1 MKKHPSF
8 SENLTAL
15 ESIYESLIKGEFS
28 EEEEEQNRV
37 KLLNLISNLKAG
49 ALVFGEE
56 ETREF
61 LEKLSVAKDALLKWN
76 PVVEWFRDERE
87 LIDSLFE
94 LVVQGKSVLL
104 KQQKAGVIPSE
115 KPISYAEE
123 AKVEK
128 IPEIREKAARYNYEM
143 ETKPIE
149 PVEERE
155 VGIGKPVAP
164 SLDLESYFLKLF
176 RKEDENLLNLSQ
188 SFILHKPLMVTQDYE
203 KGEILEATPT
213 QAVEKI
219 EKIRYEEKIE
229 KEEEEI
235 ELRAPEAELKAPE
248 AELKAPEAEWEED
261 IDFIIPL
268 SEDQLYSKILQ
279 LEASRYS
286 IKKELDELKVAL
298 KNQKITVENFENI
311 ASVLQKDLDLIE
323 KELKRLQ
330 NIIKSVSK

>member
-1 MKKHPSF
+1 MKEHPSF
-8 SENLTAL
+8 SENLTFL
-15 ESIYESLIKGEFS
+15 ESVYEKLIKGEFN

-37 KLLNLISNLKAG
+37 NLLNLIANLKAG
-49 ALVFGEE
+49 ALLFGEE

-104 KQQKAGVIPSE
+104 KQQKAGVISSG
-115 KPISYAEE
+115 KPISYDEE
-123 AKVEK
+123 VKVKK
-128 IPEIREKAARYNYEM
+128 IPEIKEEVARYTNEM

-149 PVEERE
+149 PIEERE
-155 VGIGKPVAP
+155 GIVEP

-176 RKEDENLLNLSQ
+176 GKEDQNLLYLSQ
-188 SFILHKPLMVTQDYE
+188 NLILHKPLVVTQDYE
-203 KGEILEATPT
+203 KGEILEVTPT

-219 EKIRYEEKIE
+219 EKLSFEEKIE
-229 KEEEEI
+229 KEEEAEVKV
-235 ELRAPEAELKAPE
+235 PEAEVKV
-248 AELKAPEAEWEED
+248 PEAEWEED

-286 IKKELDELKVAL
+286 TKKELEELKIAL
-298 KNQKITVENFENI
+298 KNQKITVEDFENS
-311 ASVLQKDLDLIE
+311 ASVLLKDLDLIE
-323 KELKRLQ
+323 RELKRLQ
-330 NIIKSVSK
+330 NIINSVSK

>member
-1 MKKHPSF
+1 MKEHPSF
-8 SENLTAL
+8 SENLTSL

-248 AELKAPEAEWEED
+248 AEWEED

-286 IKKELDELKVAL
+286 IKKELEELKVAL
-298 KNQKITVENFENI
+298 KNQKITVENFENV
-311 ASVLQKDLDLIE
+311 ASVLLKDLDLIE

-330 NIIKSVSK
+330 NIINSVSK

>member
-1 MKKHPSF
+1 MKEHPSF
-8 SENLTAL
+8 SENLTFL
-15 ESIYESLIKGEFS
+15 ESVYEKLIKGEFN

-37 KLLNLISNLKAG
+37 NLLNLIANLKAG
-49 ALVFGEE
+49 ALLFGEE

-104 KQQKAGVIPSE
+104 KQQKAGVISSG
-115 KPISYAEE
+115 KPISYDEE
-123 AKVEK
+123 VKVKK
-128 IPEIREKAARYNYEM
+128 IPEIKEEVARYTNEM

-149 PVEERE
+149 PIEERE
-155 VGIGKPVAP
+155 GIVEP

-176 RKEDENLLNLSQ
+176 GKEDQNLLYLSQ
-188 SFILHKPLMVTQDYE
+188 NLILHKPLVVTQDYE
-203 KGEILEATPT
+203 KGEILEVTPT

-219 EKIRYEEKIE
+219 EKLSFEEKIE
-229 KEEEEI
+229 KEEE
-235 ELRAPEAELKAPE
+235 AEVKV
-248 AELKAPEAEWEED
+248 PEAEWEED

-286 IKKELDELKVAL
+286 TKKELEELKIAL
-298 KNQKITVENFENI
+298 KNQKITVEDFENS
-311 ASVLQKDLDLIE
+311 ASVLLKDLDLIE
-323 KELKRLQ
+323 RELKRLQ
-330 NIIKSVSK
+330 NIINSVSK

>member
-1 MKKHPSF
+1 VKEHPSF
-8 SENLTAL
+8 SENLTFL
-15 ESIYESLIKGEFS
+15 ESVYEKLIKGEFN

-37 KLLNLISNLKAG
+37 NLLNLIANLKAG
-49 ALVFGEE
+49 ALLFGEE

-104 KQQKAGVIPSE
+104 KQQKAGVISSG
-115 KPISYAEE
+115 KPISYDEE
-123 AKVEK
+123 VKVKK
-128 IPEIREKAARYNYEM
+128 IPEIKEEVARYTNEM

-149 PVEERE
+149 PIEERE
-155 VGIGKPVAP
+155 GIVEP

-176 RKEDENLLNLSQ
+176 GKEDQNLLYLSQ
-188 SFILHKPLMVTQDYE
+188 NLILHKPLVVTQDYE
-203 KGEILEATPT
+203 KGEILEVTPT

-219 EKIRYEEKIE
+219 EKLSFEEKIE
-229 KEEEEI
+229 KEEEAEVKV
-235 ELRAPEAELKAPE
+235 PEAEVKV
-248 AELKAPEAEWEED
+248 PEAEWEED

-286 IKKELDELKVAL
+286 TKKELEELKIAL
-298 KNQKITVENFENI
+298 KNQKITVEDFENS
-311 ASVLQKDLDLIE
+311 ASVLLKDLDLIE
-323 KELKRLQ
+323 RELKRLQ
-330 NIIKSVSK
+330 NIINSVSK